1 MRITE
6 SHLRRIIR
14 EQILLEIEKERAK
27 DMMKNAVQRIEM
39 SPQDRE
45 QAEKSLRVNF
55 GNIESSDK
63 TVLDKIIDK
72 INKKKYEEALNLIDS
87 IKI

>member
-6 SHLRRIIR
+6 SQLRRIIR
-14 EQILLEIEKERAK
+14 EQIILEIEKERAK

-45 QAEKSLRVNF
+45 EAEKSLRVNF

-63 TVLDKIIDK
+63 TVLDKIMGN
-72 INKKKYEEALNLIDS
+72 INKKNYEEALGLIDA